1 MKKITLYSLF
11 AILIFMSSKAFAQT
25 IRTFAGKGGIS
36 GFGGD
41 GGPATA
47 ANFNS
52 PQSMAIDA
60 SGTLYIAD
68 TKNHCIRKIKAGTV
82 STIAGTGAIAGYA
95 GDGGAATSAKMNE
108 PVAVAVDGSGNVFV
122 ADASNNAVRKI
133 STAGIITTIAGTGVA
148 GYGGDGAAATSAKLN
163 TPNGVWVDP
172 AGNVYIGDTWN
183 HRVRKVNTSGIIS
196 TFAGTGVP
204 GYGGDGFAATNAQ
217 LYYTNGITMDAA
229 GNFYMTDNGN
239 HRVRKVNTSGIIST
253 VAGNGV
259 GGYITDGVPAT
270 STEIYFPV
278 GVKTDAS
285 GNIYFGEDG
294 NSRVRKVDASGI
306 ISTIAGTGISG
317 FSGDGGAA
325 TLAQFRS
332 PTDVCLDASGN
343 IYIADRNNH
352 CIRIIGSNSAPS
364 FTHGT
369 SQTLNLCANSA
380 PTSID
385 ALMEITDADLAQTE
399 TWTILTAPLH
409 GTALVSYTS
418 TSTGT
423 TITPTGLTYQPATG
437 YVGTDLFKVVI
448 SDGFA
453 SDTTNINVTV
463 DPLPNAG
470 VISGIDSVCP
480 GFTQLMSETVSGGIW
495 STSNFAMSSVTFGGT
510 VKGVTPGRDTIIY
523 TVVNSCGI
531 VSAIFPFTVR
541 SYIACHTGVANM
553 NLSAEGMNVYP
564 NPSSGTFTLNI
575 QTTDSDQAII
585 SIQNVLSV
593 RVQNFSVPCNQ
604 PVSLNVNLPSG
615 IYLVNAVTPHMQW
628 SSKIVIN
635 KGR

>member
-11 AILIFMSSKAFAQT
+11 AISIFMSSKAFAQT

-68 TKNHCIRKIKAGTV
+68 TKNHCIRKIKAGVV
-82 STIAGTGAIAGYA
+82 STVAGTGAIAGFT

-108 PVAVAVDGSGNVFV
+108 PVAVAVDGSGNIFV

-133 STAGIITTIAGTGVA
+133 STVGIITTIAGTGVA
-148 GYGGDGAAATSAKLN
+148 GYSGDGTPATSARLN
-163 TPNGVWVDP
+163 TPNGIWVDP
-172 AGNVYIGDTWN
+172 AGNVYISDTWN

-204 GYGGDGFAATNAQ
+204 GYSGDGFAATNAQ
-217 LYYTNGITMDAA
+217 LNYTNAITMDAA
-229 GNFYMTDNGN
+229 GNLFMTDNGN
-239 HRVRKVNTSGIIST
+239 HRVRKMNTSGIIST
-253 VAGNGV
+253 VAGNGI
-259 GGYITDGVPAT
+259 GGYTTDGVPAT
-270 STEIYFPV
+270 STDIYFPV
-278 GVKTDAS
+278 GVKNDAS
-285 GNIYFGEDG
+285 GNVYFGEDG
-294 NSRVRKVDASGI
+294 DGRVRRVDAGGI
-306 ISTIAGTGISG
+306 IRAVAGTGTPG
-317 FSGDGGAA
+317 YSGDGGAA
-325 TLAQFRS
+325 TLAQLHS

-352 CIRIIGSNSAPS
+352 CIRIMGSNSAPS
-364 FTHGT
+364 FTHGP
-369 SQTLNLCANSA
+369 SQTLTLCANSA
-380 PTSID
+380 PTAID
-385 ALMEITDADLAQTE
+385 ALMEITDADMAQTE

-409 GTALVSYTS
+409 GTATVSYTA

-423 TITPTGLTYQPATG
+423 VITPTGLTYQPTTG
-437 YVGTDLFKVVI
+437 YTGTDLFTVI
-448 SDGFA
+448 INDGFA
-453 SDTTNINVTV
+453 SDTTTINVTV
-463 DPLPNAG
+463 NPLPDAG

-495 STSNFAMSSVTFGGT
+495 STSDYTISSVTHGGV
-510 VKGVTPGRDTIIY
+510 VKGLVPGRDTVIY
-523 TVVNSCGI
+523 TIVNSCGI

-553 NLSAEGMNVYP
+553 NLFAEGMNVYP
-564 NPSSGTFTLNI
+564 NPSSGAFTLNI
-575 QTTDSDQAII
+575 QTTDSDQARLT
-585 SIQNVLSV
+585 IQNVLGV
-593 RVQNFSVPCNQ
+593 RVQDISVPCNQ
-604 PVSLNVNLPSG
+604 PVNLNVDLPSG
-615 IYLVNAVTPHMQW
+615 IYLLDAITSHMQW
-628 SSKIVIN
+628 STKIVIN
-635 KGR
+635 RGR